1 MRVASL
7 HLYSFRTGKTV
18 RIVARKLSVESDT
31 RQMLVPAF
39 AFAAL
44 TEALEEQVFGLT
56 LLFHRRTKSTYHA

>member
-1 MRVASL
+1 MAQ
-7 HLYSFRTGKTV
+7 
-18 RIVARKLSVESDT
+18 KLSVESNT

-39 AFAAL
+39 TFTTL